1 MNRPTW
7 ILKFSACAA
16 KAEIPPGIIKNF
28 LRDVVRVFLSRGG
41 GSAPIGAQK
50 SPKGG
55 GTEPPYP
62 HLNTT
67 YIYIHML
74 PIAG

>member
-16 KAEIPPGIIKNF
+16 KAEIPPWIIKNF
-28 LRDVVRVFLSRGG
+28 LRDVVRVFLFRGG

-55 GTEPPYP
+55 ALNP
-62 HLNTT
+62 HTPT
-67 YIYIHML
+67 
-74 PIAG
+74 